1 MLIKNLLF
9 LLYLSSFI
17 LHSQEKKD
25 SILFYLENAKGLNT
39 IPFLEKAVK
48 LSNEQEIDS
57 LYRAVNYRYGLNSYF
72 SRDTLGLEIARK
84 NLLKYFK
91 YKKDSASLSDAYF
104 FKAYIHRINYKLDS
118 SFYSCNK
125 AKNIAIL
132 IKDSIRVAKNLHQMA
147 VVQWKENDLLGSE
160 ISAIEGIKY
169 VESKKG
175 VRVLDY
181 LYNTLGIALNLAGKN
196 KEARF
201 YFNKAINL
209 CLLEPVKRIRESDYL
224 LYINNIGITYYKEGN
239 IKKALSL
246 YKENLKK
253 DSIEI
258 KYPRMYT
265 FLFENLSYSYFLNG
279 NYTKAITGFKK
290 VLKARKLEKNLINV
304 SVSHTNLAE
313 VYFKTKNYPLVRY
326 HAKKGLFLGRKTG
339 RNITILESLSL
350 LSKVTKVEV
359 ANKYLEEYIFL
370 KDSLVKQERNLKNQ
384 FAKIKYDTENKK
396 KENNFLKLKNTITQK
411 EVEKL
416 KQQKTIAWL
425 VAGVFLLFI
434 TLGCAV
440 FYYVRKKLLYQTKLQ
455 QAEAR
460 EKERKK
466 MAQSLHDEIKG
477 DLSMLLLQLE
487 NKGLIREAKNL
498 YMIKKNVRS
507 LSHQLS
513 SESFND
519 VSFRDQIVNLVSDF
533 YEDYF
538 IINILELESIK
549 WKMINNVIKRTLY
562 LVVRESIQN
571 AKKYS
576 EATILN
582 LVFSQTKK
590 TVCLTIT
597 DNGKGFDTKILKK
610 GIGIKNMKERI
621 EELNGDFSI
630 ESETQKGTITKIEI
644 IKNDN

>member
-1 MLIKNLLF
+1 
-9 LLYLSSFI
+9 
-17 LHSQEKKD
+17 
-25 SILFYLENAKGLNT
+25 
-39 IPFLEKAVK
+39 
-48 LSNEQEIDS
+48 
-57 LYRAVNYRYGLNSYF
+57 
-72 SRDTLGLEIARK
+72 
-84 NLLKYFK
+84 
-91 YKKDSASLSDAYF
+91 
-104 FKAYIHRINYKLDS
+104 
-118 SFYSCNK
+118 
-125 AKNIAIL
+125 
-132 IKDSIRVAKNLHQMA
+132 
-147 VVQWKENDLLGSE
+147 
-160 ISAIEGIKY
+160 
-169 VESKKG
+169 
-175 VRVLDY
+175 
-181 LYNTLGIALNLAGKN
+181 
-196 KEARF
+196 
-201 YFNKAINL
+201 
-209 CLLEPVKRIRESDYL
+209 
-224 LYINNIGITYYKEGN
+224 
-239 IKKALSL
+239 
-246 YKENLKK
+246 
-253 DSIEI
+253 
-258 KYPRMYT
+258 
-265 FLFENLSYSYFLNG
+265 
-279 NYTKAITGFKK
+279 
-290 VLKARKLEKNLINV
+290 
-304 SVSHTNLAE
+304 
-313 VYFKTKNYPLVRY
+313 
-326 HAKKGLFLGRKTG
+326 
-339 RNITILESLSL
+339 
-350 LSKVTKVEV
+350 
-359 ANKYLEEYIFL
+359 
-370 KDSLVKQERNLKNQ
+370 
-384 FAKIKYDTENKK
+384 
-396 KENNFLKLKNTITQK
+396 
-411 EVEKL
+411 
-416 KQQKTIAWL
+416 
-425 VAGVFLLFI
+425 
-434 TLGCAV
+434 
-440 FYYVRKKLLYQTKLQ
+440 
-455 QAEAR
+455 
-460 EKERKK
+460 